1 MECVED
7 SHWIDSIIN
16 EVGAALTLVDESI
29 QKSIELWMELTK
41 DLFDNQPTQDIT
53 GQPNNGKSGEEDSSQ
68 DIPVA
73 EVKDSPIKHWAMCL
87 GEVKEIP
94 SQHWALCASKTPE
107 CLIQEQLDDDY
118 CEDDCDEEEEE
129 EEEDEE
135 EEEEEDDEEEEEEEE
150 EDEEEEGE
158 EEEEDEEEEEE
169 EDEEASDDDMPSEE
183 DEDDESRD
191 DEEEKEDE
199 EDVTKASKSC
209 ENMWELKLGPPG
221 IPGFCYL
228 PPSHPLYSEESNAL
242 YMSRRGGYKV
252 LNDDDPSSEEDFDL
266 WLSGDVEEEE
276 DETRVSESCENMWD
290 LNLDLNLGTS
300 ATSHNPSWDHHRN
313 EEDIGSSLRWAGSYE
328 LIKSDVTSS
337 EEDDDSWDNEEEVM
351 EWMWKHGLM
360 SDVSNES
367 LVGHDEDHED
377 EDEDDVSDK
386 LQGFVDVKEEEI
398 LNNTDFVEVE
408 TVLPECDWV
417 YVTKD

>member
-94 SQHWALCASKTPE
+94 SQHWALC
-107 CLIQEQLDDDY
+107 
-118 CEDDCDEEEEE
+118 
-129 EEEDEE
+129 
-135 EEEEEDDEEEEEEEE
+135 
-150 EDEEEEGE
+150 
-158 EEEEDEEEEEE
+158 
-169 EDEEASDDDMPSEE
+169 
-183 DEDDESRD
+183 
-191 DEEEKEDE
+191 
-199 EDVTKASKSC
+199 
-209 ENMWELKLGPPG
+209 G